1 MENKHTAGK
10 WKTTEV
16 HNGYYS
22 IGTGA
27 VEYIDT
33 KGQLKQGY
41 RPIAFVG
48 GNYCP
53 VDEAE
58 ANAKLI
64 AAAPELLEALIETQ
78 KLIENVRQ
86 YLPKS
91 IKNSDKFHFE
101 NIVANVINKAI
112 NQATNQ

>member
-1 MENKHTAGK
+1 MDNKHTIGQ

-53 VDEAE
+53 VNEAE

-64 AAAPELLEALIETQ
+64 AAAPILYNAAYSALQAI
-78 KLIENVRQ
+78 
-86 YLPKS
+86 YAMPKS
-91 IKNSDKFHFE
+91 KQGFYRYLINDLLNAIQK
-101 NIVANVINKAI
+101 ANGTII
-112 NQATNQ
+112 

>member
-1 MENKHTAGK
+1 METKHTKGQ

-27 VEYIDT
+27 VEYINT

-48 GNYCP
+48 GNYCS
-53 VDEAE
+53 VDEAQ

-64 AAAPELLEALIETQ
+64 ASAPELLDALKMIRKELKHGNYKGNHVNGMIQVAEEA
-78 KLIENVRQ
+78 
-86 YLPKS
+86 
-91 IKNSDKFHFE
+91 
-101 NIVANVINKAI
+101 IVKA
-112 NQATNQ
+112 TS

>member
-1 MENKHTAGK
+1 METKHTKGQ

-27 VEYIDT
+27 VEYINT

-48 GNYCP
+48 GNYCS
-53 VDEAE
+53 VDEAQ
-58 ANAKLI
+58 ANAKLM
-64 AAAPELLEALIETQ
+64 ASAPKLLEVLSTVKSTLTEWEKSNEGKYRNLIM
-78 KLIENVRQ
+78 
-86 YLPKS
+86 YMDS
-91 IKNSDKFHFE
+91 
-101 NIVANVINKAI
+101 AI
-112 NQATNQ
+112 TNATTV

>member
-1 MENKHTAGK
+1 MKNTKFTQGEWNISKHGNNDSFGIYAEG
-10 WKTTEV
+10 
-16 HNGYYS
+16 NGN
-22 IGTGA
+22 
-27 VEYIDT
+27 D
-33 KGQLKQGY
+33 
-41 RPIAFVG
+41 IAIVKG
-48 GNYCP
+48 GNEEGG
-53 VDEAE
+53 EAE

-112 NQATNQ
+112 NQATN